1 MYRNVMVPVDGSS
14 FSREAVLQGLR
25 IASRSGATLRL
36 VRVATTPAVVGAVEG
51 FAMENLAARETN
63 SAALADLYSIAT
75 DCRAHSTVNVTAS
88 LEHGPVVDALIGY
101 AKRYD
106 VDLIVIRSHAR
117 KGLAR
122 AWFGSVADCL
132 IRTSGI
138 PVMVVR
144 QPTLATGLESGFQ
157 LKRILV
163 PLDGS
168 PLAEESLRAAAKA
181 AKIDGASLTLLR
193 VVAPSTHRA
202 PGDLESDIGPASAL
216 EVGEARHYLAS
227 LFTSRMDRFVGINR
241 RVVVSDDV
249 AGAILSVSESEE
261 ADLITIAT
269 RGRGSLARATNGS
282 VSDRVMR
289 EAEICTLVVHPTA
302 QPVDFGY
309 QIPAGALAAT

>member
-36 VRVATTPAVVGAVEG
+36 VRVATTSVVVGAVEG
-51 FAMENLAARETN
+51 FSVENMASRTAD

-88 LEHGPVVDALIGY
+88 LEHGPVVDSLIGY

-106 VDLIVIRSHAR
+106 VDLIVMRSHAR

-144 QPTLATGLESGFQ
+144 QPTLATGLENGFQ

-168 PLAEESLRAAAKA
+168 PLAEESLSAAAKA
-181 AKIDGASLTLLR
+181 AKVDGASLTLLR
-193 VVAPSTHRA
+193 VVAPSIHRA
-202 PGDLESDIGPASAL
+202 PGDLESDIGHASAL

-227 LFTSRMDRFVGINR
+227 LFTSRADRFVGINR

-249 AGAILSVSESEE
+249 AGAILRVSESEE
-261 ADLITIAT
+261 ADLIAIAT

-309 QIPAGALAAT
+309 QCRAGVLAAT